1 MVSQTTPEFIFDLK
15 QKKLIAP
22 YNSPERGQF
31 SADLKDREGYW
42 TGTYALP
49 TGLGFNTQQVKKEDA
64 PKSYKELLDPK
75 WKGGKISIDDENYE
89 LLVGLEQA
97 WGKKPGDRIFESFS
111 GARADDRARSDSDE
125 PSSWRSVNFRW
136 RFLIRTRSS
145 GLSLKAPR
153 SIG

>member
-1 MVSQTTPEFIFDLK
+1 MPGH
-15 QKKLIAP
+15 
-22 YNSPERGQF
+22 N
-31 SADLKDREGYW
+31 GYW

-64 PKSYKELLDPK
+64 PKSYKDLLDGK

-97 WGKKPGDRIFESFS
+97 WGKKPAVEYLKALAAQAPTIGR
-111 GARADDRARSDSDE
+111 GATQRTQLLAVGEFPR
-125 PSSWRSVNFRW
+125 
-136 RFLIRTRSS
+136 RFPIRTRSS

-153 SIG
+153 SIGSTWSRW